1 MNSLRSLS
9 LLMVAALAVGAKAS
23 AQASNS
29 ASNSALNSTAPR
41 DGAAL
46 PARSPLPLTSLSDRL
61 MWMVGDQNFDL
72 EVTEAGPLNLEL
84 YSPTF
89 DPRDY
94 NSKVLRS
101 PDYYGDER
109 YQYADAAHTQ
119 GEVRTTFTLSREAG
133 QMVRSQSYALGDSAW
148 TSFFQGSLEPGRYR
162 LSVNTVA
169 PGGKAKNSFALRLS
183 GAGLTLSAEQLNLN
197 LRSSEWVEALGLD
210 IVSGAEPLKLR
221 LYDGDGP
228 GEIEARVRD
237 ADGKVIGINVSSDLE
252 WVDVPLPLVAGVYTL
267 ELRQPAKTYQFS
279 NTVGFEL
286 RQSGAVKPIVVVQ
299 TPGTP
304 PPAPVVLAPVVLAP
318 VEPAPV
324 VPTPAPVEPAAVA
337 PAPVVPA
344 VPTPFPVPTVE
355 TGRLSLDAVLL
366 LPDGTRPTQ
375 VTALVAGNAVVV
387 ASSVTQE
394 VKAGD
399 YSVAVNPRAGAVI
412 GTPSSVTVPQNG
424 EARVRITVQ
433 PQAGLACSVDRSQAV
448 VSETVTFTATA
459 TTEFDEKIPARIR
472 FTLPAGLEALDP
484 LMGGGDIVAGQPAV
498 LTVRA
503 KVTAPGTLSAS
514 CALEPFKKALET
526 RVLALTPDQPVL
538 TQTVNKSVVEPGQ
551 TVCFTATSSNA
562 GQADGTYTLEFKADK
577 SLGEKSAMPTVPL
590 KLTGGAQS
598 ALESCYTVAQDAPAT
613 LTRTVTLTDARGQ
626 VLEAKNS
633 VKVVRDAPTLTQ
645 TVNKA
650 QAEPGEEVC
659 FTATVSNL
667 GEAAG
672 QYRLFSKGSAAL
684 GGKALEQTLGL
695 DAGKARG
702 LESCYTVAQDAPS
715 TLERTVTLSDAK
727 GATLEAK
734 NSVKVV
740 RDAPALA
747 QTVDKKVAQPGEE
760 VCFTATVSN
769 SGEALGRYA
778 LEFAPDA
785 GLDGSSEARKL
796 ELAPGKGDALE
807 SCYTVSDDAPE
818 SLERTVT
825 LTDAKG
831 RTLEA
836 KNSVQIVRDAPELTQ
851 TVNKTQVRPG
861 EEVCFTA
868 TVSNGGDAPG
878 EYDLR
883 SVGSDALTGDPL
895 EQTLNLGGGKARGLE
910 SCYTVA
916 EDAPESLERTVTLSD
931 AKGATLEASNSV
943 AVVRDLPILTQTV
956 DKPVAQPGDE
966 VCFTVTVANRGSADG
981 DYTLESLPSGGL
993 SGELVSEPLP
1003 LGLGQSQN
1011 FEQCFTIAEDA
1022 PDTLVRGVAL
1032 DSENGATLSAETL
1045 VKVVR
1050 QKLALERSP
1059 IPASIPSETVTV
1071 RLSAQNTGTA
1081 AAPFTLSDDP
1091 GDLLEPTG
1099 PSSFEGV
1106 LEPGTKK
1113 DFSYD
1118 AKVTEGEPTLSSAS
1132 ATLSGKQTS
1141 GKQTLT
1147 AQTPVERV
1155 WLALEE
1161 SVETPRVLVGT
1172 PTQFSFT
1179 VTNPLER
1186 PLKVRLDLESDAGL
1200 VLETSSV
1207 PLELGA
1213 GESRTLKV
1221 SGTATT
1227 PGTFNVRGVVR
1238 AGESSPVSQTSEAS
1252 LLTLP
1257 QLRVSRES
1265 TLKLPLSIPDQAQSV
1280 TVAQKLPAGA
1290 VYQSGSSTLGSGTLG
1305 TERLADPSVGANGTL
1320 YWTVKLAQPVKTDKT
1335 LSADECCD
1343 VAPGG
1348 QDLLLS
1354 YRVTHSAALGTLP
1367 EPALEAQFKGGRTLL
1382 LGGKLDAQD
1391 RSSAAQTTV
1400 LSENPGLIKLPL
1412 AGTVFRDRDRIGIT
1426 LESDKSF
1433 DLSAKLN
1440 GTALPAAAL
1449 GKTVDDPTQNT
1460 LRLEYFGV
1468 QLQEGKNVLEVGG
1481 ESVTVFLAGNPVK
1494 LEATAQNLV
1503 ADGFSPL
1510 ELRLRALDASG
1521 LTGRDGFLTVGSNL
1535 EPLDPDANPG
1545 APNYQ
1550 VRLINGEGVL
1560 RLRPQAVP
1568 VQLKLKLA
1576 LGDLE
1581 QSSSFEVRSSAT
1593 TVAIGTLSA
1602 TLGLSPFSVD
1612 VTGRGYFEGP
1622 LGDGKLYVV
1631 GAAQYAALDSG
1642 EGLQTLKSGGKLPT
1656 GQTTAE
1662 GYTVFGDASSASV
1675 ALQGVDPVAFR
1686 YEHPA
1691 FKAAYAQTALPIDA
1705 LPVSGG
1711 YTALTL
1717 ETKGDT
1723 SVSGFV
1729 AAVPSSTVKR
1739 VLRPDGT
1746 RLLKIGEA
1754 LEYGSETVTLVV
1766 RDVDTGVEL
1775 SRTPLNR
1782 LTDYTVDAASGVL
1795 EFVRPIVSTDPRLNP
1810 QSLELSYRIPNPL
1823 GNRYLEGGVQVK
1835 TASGPFSASLAAVT
1849 LRAAGGE
1856 GADNVLTVGAKVGY
1870 HEGSTNVNASV
1881 AYSGGFQASLD
1892 AQTSSD
1898 TLSLNARA
1906 RTQTDDYAGVG
1917 KGAVGT
1923 ELAAGASLKLSP
1935 QFSVRA
1941 GGTYGSNK
1949 SGDRATLEGGLDY
1962 SFSPFTVG
1970 LGVRQQLLENPATFL
1985 TARAVLS
1992 AGNLNLSLNH
2002 AQTLTGGADPQTQ
2015 FAAKYALTPQ
2025 LGLSFTDSLTWGRKN
2040 LAAIGL
2046 ENKFGN
2052 TTFSVNYELPNG
2064 DGEGNLARF
2073 GASTVLPLSDRVSA
2087 NLQAGYNTDLKAG
2100 TGTLEGGVDL
2110 SFRGDGYAASAGVS
2124 TNLPSTGGSKVV
2136 LKGGLSG
2143 SLDRV
2148 WTVGL
2153 DATSEIARVGG
2164 NRVTF
2169 SAAMRDAS
2177 LEGLGYLRF
2186 ADGSLKGGSTGTGE
2200 ITSQLGLTYRNPS
2213 FQVRGALSTL
2223 DTLGVNDG
2231 LLIQPQLGATV
2242 FLTDRLGL
2250 GVYGRALYQP
2260 SLQKTEWGLGLE
2272 ATFRALDGLW
2282 ATVGYNPTGFNG
2294 IGANTRQG
2302 LYFRLDVLLNEV
2314 NR

>member
-23 AQASNS
+23 AQTATP
-29 ASNSALNSTAPR
+29 AALQAGSLQ

-72 EVTEAGPLNLEL
+72 QVGEAGPVGLEL

-89 DPRDY
+89 DSRDY
-94 NSKVLRS
+94 NSRVLRS

-119 GEVRTTFTLSREAG
+119 GEVQTTFTLTSEAG
-133 QMVRSQSYALGDSAW
+133 QTVKTQTYAAGNSAW
-148 TSFFQGSLEPGRYR
+148 TSFFQGVLEPGGYR
-162 LSVNTVA
+162 LSVKTVA

-197 LRSSEWVEALGLD
+197 LRSSEWVEALSLD
-210 IVSGAEPLKLR
+210 IVYGAQPLKLR

-228 GEIEARVRD
+228 QEIEARLRD
-237 ADGKVIGINVSSDLE
+237 TSGKVTAINVSSDLE
-252 WVDVPLPLVAGVYTL
+252 WVDVPLPTEAGSYTL

-286 RQSGAVKPIVVVQ
+286 RQYGAVKPIVVVQ

-304 PPAPVVLAPVVLAP
+304 QVAPVAPSP
-318 VEPAPV
+318 VA
-324 VPTPAPVEPAAVA
+324 PAPVEPVA
-337 PAPVVPA
+337 PTPAPVVPA
-344 VPTPFPVPTVE
+344 PPAVETPVVVPVAQ
-355 TGRLSLDAVLL
+355 TGRLSLEAVLL
-366 LPDGTRPTQ
+366 LPDETRPTR
-375 VTALVAGNAVVV
+375 VTALVAGSAVEV
-387 ASSVTQE
+387 ASSVTEE

-399 YSVAVNPRAGAVI
+399 YSVAVNPRAGAKI
-412 GTPSSVTVPQNG
+412 MAPPRVTVPQNG

-433 PQAGLACSVDRSQAV
+433 PQAGLACSVDRVQAV
-448 VSETVTFTATA
+448 VGETVTFTATA
-459 TTEFDEKIPARIR
+459 TTEFDEKIPARISLK
-472 FTLPAGLEALDP
+472 LPAGLEPLDP
-484 LMGGGDIVAGQPAV
+484 TSGGSDIVAGRPGV

-514 CALEPFKKALET
+514 CALEPYKQALET
-526 RVLALTPDQPVL
+526 RVLALTPDQAKL

-551 TVCFTATSSNA
+551 TVCFIATSSNE
-562 GQADGTYTLEFKADK
+562 GQADGAYTLEFKADA
-577 SLGEKSAMPTVPL
+577 SLGGKPALPNASL
-590 KLTGGAQS
+590 KLAGGAQS
-598 ALESCYTVAQDAPAT
+598 ALESCYTVAEDAPAT
-613 LTRTVTLTDARGQ
+613 LTRTVLLTDARGK
-626 VLEAKNS
+626 VLEASNS

-650 QAEPGEEVC
+650 QAQPGEEVC
-659 FTATVSNL
+659 FTATVSNV

-672 QYRLFSKGSAAL
+672 QYNLLSKGSAAL
-684 GGKALEQTLGL
+684 GGKVLEQTLGL
-695 DAGKARG
+695 GGGKARG
-702 LESCYTVAQDAPS
+702 LESCYTVADDAPDS
-715 TLERTVTLSDAK
+715 LERTVTLTDAK
-727 GATLEAK
+727 GKTLQAT
-734 NSVKVV
+734 NRVKVV
-740 RDAPALA
+740 RDAPKLT
-747 QTVDKKVAQPGEE
+747 QTVDKSVAQPGEE
-760 VCFTATVSN
+760 VCFTATVGN
-769 SGEALGRYA
+769 KGEAAGQYA

-785 GLDGSSEARKL
+785 GLEGDSPAQKL
-796 ELAPGKGDALE
+796 ELASGKENALE
-807 SCYTVSDDAPE
+807 SCYTVAEDAPDA
-818 SLERTVT
+818 LERTVT

-831 RTLEA
+831 KTLEA
-836 KNSVQIVRDAPELTQ
+836 TNSVKVVRDAPTLTQ
-851 TVNKTQVRPG
+851 TVNKAQVRPG

-868 TVSNGGDAPG
+868 TVSNGGDALG
-878 EYDLR
+878 DYTLL
-883 SVGSDALTGDPL
+883 SKGSDALGGDPL
-895 EQTLNLGGGKARGLE
+895 EQTLNLDGGKSRGLE

-916 EDAPESLERTVTLSD
+916 QDGADDAPDTLERTVTLTD
-931 AKGATLEASNSV
+931 AKGKTLEARNSV
-943 AVVRDLPILTQTV
+943 EVVRDLPTLTQTV
-956 DKPVAQPGDE
+956 DKAVAQPGDE
-966 VCFTVTVANRGSADG
+966 VCFTVTVGNDGSADG
-981 DYTLESLPSGGL
+981 DYTLESLSTDGL
-993 SGELVSEPLP
+993 QGELVSEPLP

-1011 FEQCFTIAEDA
+1011 FEQCFTVAEDA
-1022 PDTLVRGVAL
+1022 PDTLVRGVNL
-1032 DSENGATLSAETL
+1032 SSSTGDTLSAETS
-1045 VKVVR
+1045 VQVVR
-1050 QKLALERSP
+1050 QKLALERSA

-1081 AAPFTLSDDP
+1081 PAPFTLGDDP
-1091 GDLLEPTG
+1091 SDLLEPTTT
-1099 PSSFEGV
+1099 SSFEGV
-1106 LEPGTKK
+1106 LEPGAKK

-1118 AKVTEGEPTLSSAS
+1118 ATVTEGEPATSSAV
-1132 ATLSGKQTS
+1132 ATLSGKQT
-1141 GKQTLT
+1141 LT
-1147 AQTPVERV
+1147 AETPVERV
-1155 WLALEE
+1155 WLDLEE
-1161 SVETPRVLVGT
+1161 SVVTPRVLVGT
-1172 PTQFSFT
+1172 PTNFEFT

-1186 PLKVRLDLESDAGL
+1186 PVKVRLDLESDAGL

-1213 GESRTLKV
+1213 GESRTLSV
-1221 SGTATT
+1221 SATATQ
-1227 PGTFNVRGVVR
+1227 PGTFNVRGIVR
-1238 AGESSPVSQTSEAS
+1238 AGESSQVSNETEDSV
-1252 LLTLP
+1252 LTLP

-1265 TLKLPLSIPDQAQSV
+1265 TLKLPLSLPSEAQSV
-1280 TVAQKLPAGA
+1280 TVAQKLPVGA
-1290 VYQSGSSTLGSGTLG
+1290 VYQSGSSTLGS
-1305 TERLADPSVGANGTL
+1305 ERLADPSVGADGTL
-1320 YWTVKLAQPVKTDKT
+1320 YWTVKLAQPAKTDKN
-1335 LSADECCD
+1335 LSTDDCCD
-1343 VAPGG
+1343 VATAGK
-1348 QDLLLS
+1348 DLLLS

-1367 EPALEAQFKGGRTLL
+1367 EPALEAQFAGGRTLL
-1382 LGGKLDAQD
+1382 LDGKLDSKDLERAG
-1391 RSSAAQTTV
+1391 QTEALT
-1400 LSENPGLIKLPL
+1400 ENPGFIKLPL
-1412 AGTVFRDRDRIGIT
+1412 AGTIFRDRDRIGIT
-1426 LESDKSF
+1426 LEGDKSF
-1433 DLSAKLN
+1433 DLTAKLN
-1440 GTALPAAAL
+1440 GVPLPASAL
-1449 GKTVDDPTQNT
+1449 GKTVDDPVKNT
-1460 LRLEYFGV
+1460 LHLEYFGV
-1468 QLQEGKNVLEVGG
+1468 QLREGKNVLEVGG

-1510 ELRLRALDASG
+1510 ELRVRALDASG
-1521 LTGRDGFLTVGSNL
+1521 LAGRDGFLTVGTNL
-1535 EPLDPDANPG
+1535 EPLDPDANPTM
-1545 APNYQ
+1545 PNYQ

-1568 VQLKLKLA
+1568 TQLKLRLA

-1581 QSSSFEVRSSAT
+1581 QASTFDVRSSAT

-1602 TLGLSPFSVD
+1602 TVGLSPLSVD

-1622 LGDGKLYVV
+1622 IGDGKLYVV

-1656 GQTTAE
+1656 GETTAE
-1662 GYTVFGDASSASV
+1662 GYTLFGDASSPSV
-1675 ALQGVDPVAFR
+1675 SLQGVDPVAFR
-1686 YEHPA
+1686 FENPA
-1691 FKAAYAQTALPIDA
+1691 FKVAYAQTELPITA

-1711 YTALTL
+1711 YTALTF

-1723 SVSGFV
+1723 GISGFV

-1746 RLLKIGEA
+1746 RLLQIGEA
-1754 LEYGSETVTLVV
+1754 LEYGSETVTLVI
-1766 RDVDTGVEL
+1766 RDRDTGVEL

-1795 EFVRPIVSTDPRLNP
+1795 EFVRPVVSTDPSLNP
-1810 QSLELSYRIPNPL
+1810 QSLELSYRTPNPL

-1849 LRAAGGE
+1849 LRASSGVGDATE
-1856 GADNVLTVGAKVGY
+1856 NVLTVGAKLGY
-1870 HEGSTNVNASV
+1870 QEGRTNVNASA

-1898 TLSLNARA
+1898 TLSLSARA
-1906 RTQTDDYAGVG
+1906 RVQTDDYAGVG
-1917 KGAVGT
+1917 KGTPGT
-1923 ELAAGASLKLSP
+1923 EAAAAASLKLSP

-1970 LGVRQQLLENPATFL
+1970 LGLRQQLLQNPATFL
-1985 TARAVLS
+1985 TARATVS

-2002 AQTLTGGADPQTQ
+2002 AQALTGGVDPQTQ
-2015 FAAKYALTPQ
+2015 FAAKYAFTPQ
-2025 LGLSFTDSLTWGRKN
+2025 LSLSFTDNLVWGRKN
-2040 LAAIGL
+2040 QAAIGL
-2046 ENKFGN
+2046 ENRFGN
-2052 TTFSVNYELPNG
+2052 TSFSVNYELPNG
-2064 DGEGNLARF
+2064 DGDGNLARF

-2087 NLQAGYNTDLKAG
+2087 NLQAGYNTNLEKG

-2110 SFRGDGYAASAGVS
+2110 SFRGDGFAASAGVS
-2124 TNLPSTGGSKVV
+2124 TNLPSTGDSKVV

-2153 DATSEIARVGG
+2153 DATSELARESG

-2186 ADGSLKGGSTGTGE
+2186 ADGSLKGGSVGTGE
-2200 ITSQLGLTYRNPS
+2200 ITSQLGLTYRAPS

-2231 LLIQPQLGATV
+2231 LLIQPQLGATAY
-2242 FLTDRLGL
+2242 LTDRFGL
-2250 GVYGRALYQP
+2250 GIYGRALYQP
-2260 SLQKTEWGLGLE
+2260 SLQKTQWGLGLE